1 MSLSKHQ
8 FFAALKRKCF
18 DQNEKVAILDY
29 ANDHPKMDFQK
40 LAENFSAGKTLFS
53 NILTDSKSLR
63 RDYEFFKGS
72 YKKRR
77 HGKYHAIDEI

>member
-29 ANDHPKMDFQK
+29 ANDHPKMDFRK
-40 LAENFSAGKTLFS
+40 LAENFSAGKTLF
-53 NILTDSKSLR
+53 
-63 RDYEFFKGS
+63 
-72 YKKRR
+72 
-77 HGKYHAIDEI
+77 